1 MFGERLRRARTAA
14 GLSMDGLAKQVGLSA
29 NAIKKY
35 EHGINM
41 PGSENLLKLAKAL
54 DVQSEYFFRQST
66 VALEKVEYRKRASA
80 SKKLLDMVNGDV
92 TEQAE
97 RWTELLDLYPDS
109 VKPIPKFALPAG
121 LPERVSCSEDIE
133 AIAELMREK
142 WQLGLNPI
150 SEMIDSLESKGVLII
165 RTSVESGNKVDGL
178 AGSICKTPVVVV
190 STYSSGDRQRFTL
203 AHELGHLV
211 LHGRLAEGIKEEQAC
226 NHFAGAFLLPKSG
239 VIQHLGG
246 FRRHLEI
253 KELELLKHEFGISMG
268 GVLIRAYQCGVI
280 SAASYQGWQKTFSKK
295 GYKLKEPGEPYPQEE
310 TILFKQLIYRALGE
324 EYIGESKA
332 AELLSLSLS
341 SFYKERM
348 LGVIGESINQ

>member
-1 MFGERLRRARTAA
+1 MFGERLRRARDAS
-14 GLSMDGLAKQVGLSA
+14 GLSMQDLATKVDLSA

-54 DVQSEYFFRQST
+54 GVRSEYFFRQSN
-66 VALEKVEYRKRASA
+66 VQLEKVEYRKRASA
-80 SKKLLDMVNGDV
+80 PKKLLKMVNGDV

-97 RWTELLDLYPDS
+97 RWAELLDLYPDS
-109 VKPIPKFALPAG
+109 IKPIRDFALPDG
-121 LPERVSCSEDIE
+121 LPTRVESTEDIE
-133 AIAELMREK
+133 SIAEFMRKAWE
-142 WQLGLNPI
+142 LGLNPI
-150 SEMIDSLESKGVLII
+150 SEMIDTLESQGVLII

-178 AGSICKTPVVVV
+178 AGTICKTPVVVV
-190 STYSSGDRQRFTL
+190 STHSTGDRQRFTL

-211 LHGRLAEGIKEEQAC
+211 LHGRLAGGLKEENAC

-239 VIQHLGG
+239 VLQHLGRH
-246 FRRHLEI
+246 RRHLEI
-253 KELELLKHEFGISMG
+253 KELDLLKHEFGISMQ
-268 GVLIRAYQCGVI
+268 GVLIRAQQCNVI
-280 SAASYQGWQKTFSKK
+280 SSGMYLSWCKTFSKK
-295 GYKLKEPGEPYPQEE
+295 GYKVTEPGEPYPPEK
-310 TILFKQLIYRALGE
+310 TVLFKQLIYRALGE

-348 LGVIGESINQ
+348 LGETGESTDQ